1 MKKTVFAIAALLLLC
16 AVALGA
22 AETGNTDDWARPP
35 VITKAYEQ
43 ASEKVYIEW
52 EGSAPVYQ
60 IHVDGKRVSD
70 VSVAHDVLTLKKG
83 THTIVVY
90 PIYEVRETDGN
101 IDVNIGAGKISGGVQ
116 LDLKAL
122 GLDPKRLVDGTPS
135 EKFYIDYKP
144 SQIVKGTPGDLAA
157 ETDPDNR
164 VVLSFTDQYTSDEY
178 IIMVRHKNDRNYVT
192 FRFSDG
198 DESRFITKTNSRVSI
213 VLDPEILRGQECMV
227 PELNDEYRFSV
238 QLRKYSVDLI
248 TGEKEKTVILDS
260 KTSSELV
267 YRVAAAWKKAP
278 GITFASQTADGQI
291 TLQWDHEDYGLGCEY
306 AVMKINKALG
316 IVTGEEELGRTKGH
330 EYVISDLTNGGYCI
344 KITPVLNGEKGSQ
357 SAEANVDIKNEWVVA
372 PKLETEMLGGRR
384 VRLTWKASPNVES
397 YHITVYTGDNNS
409 LLRYVDLDYSK
420 YTEIDVAAA
429 EGEMEYIYTY
439 DKEIDDENGLRMK
452 FEICGIRHTAQGSEQ
467 KSAVSS
473 KTMVLK

>member
-1 MKKTVFAIAALLLLC
+1 
-16 AVALGA
+16 
-22 AETGNTDDWARPP
+22 
-35 VITKAYEQ
+35 
-43 ASEKVYIEW
+43 
-52 EGSAPVYQ
+52 
-60 IHVDGKRVSD
+60 
-70 VSVAHDVLTLKKG
+70 
-83 THTIVVY
+83 
-90 PIYEVRETDGN
+90 
-101 IDVNIGAGKISGGVQ
+101 
-116 LDLKAL
+116 
-122 GLDPKRLVDGTPS
+122 
-135 EKFYIDYKP
+135 
-144 SQIVKGTPGDLAA
+144 
-157 ETDPDNR
+157 
-164 VVLSFTDQYTSDEY
+164 
-178 IIMVRHKNDRNYVT
+178 MVRHKNDRNYVT
-192 FRFSDG
+192 FRFTDG

-316 IVTGEEELGRTKGH
+316 IVTGEEELGRTEGH

-384 VRLTWKASPNVES
+384 VWLTWKASPNVES

-429 EGEMEYIYTY
+429 EGEMEYVYTY